1 VGGGGVWSASTL
13 LGPEA
18 IGVPSWWS
26 ARVSCWLVGG
36 GLRVLLDLHGYGSWA
51 WCEPLRWV
59 SFVGA
64 GAGVGV
70 PVGSRVRPLLENCT
84 VDASIPD
91 VQYWSGR
98 RVVVVFGPVA
108 ALLVGLVF

>member
-1 VGGGGVWSASTL
+1 M
-13 LGPEA
+13 
-18 IGVPSWWS
+18 
-26 ARVSCWLVGG
+26 
-36 GLRVLLDLHGYGSWA
+36 DLHGYGSWA
-51 WCEPLRWV
+51 WCEPSWSV
-59 SFVGA
+59 SFGGLV
-64 GAGVGV
+64 GVGV

-98 RVVVVFGPVA
+98 RVVVVFGSCA